1 VNPKD
6 QIYVRLQK
14 HLDNQTLG
22 FPATRSGVEIKILKH
37 IFTPEEAEITLHLNY
52 KPEPI
57 QTIFG
62 RVELLVETPE
72 ELERLLDRIQKKG
85 GIEST
90 IKNSRTHYCCAPLVV
105 GMYELQIGRLTPE
118 FIKDLNEYTSNKKFG
133 IEFLSTE
140 LPQMRTIPVS
150 KSIHPQHH
158 VSTFDEVTSLVQQA
172 EAPFAILECICRKKN
187 EIEGHSCKVTDR
199 KETCLGM
206 GSMARMVLKSGNGRE
221 IARGEALA
229 ILGQNQKQGL
239 VLQPS
244 NTEKV
249 DFICSCCGCCC
260 GMLAV
265 HKGLP
270 KPLDFWATNFL
281 AKVEP
286 DKCQA
291 CGACEN
297 SCQVGAVAV
306 SEEKQPAVVASERC
320 LGCGVCVTMCPTGAI
335 TLSKKPTEVKPPQTR
350 EDLYDI
356 IMTNKKGGLGK
367 LKLTGKLV
375 VNAIRTGQTNP
386 FKSSRII
393 RNNKEKK
400 GGRAGRHQP
409 KRPVM

>member
-1 VNPKD
+1 MNPKD

-14 HLDNQTLG
+14 HLDNQTVG

-37 IFTPEEAEITLHLNY
+37 IFTPEEAEITSYLNY
-52 KPEPI
+52 KPESVHD
-57 QTIFG
+57 IFG
-62 RVELLVETPE
+62 RVRHLIESPE
-72 ELERLLDRIQKKG
+72 ELEKLLEHIQKKG

-90 IKNSRTHYCCAPLVV
+90 IKYGLRHYCCAPLVV

-118 FIKDLNEYTSNKKFG
+118 FIKDFNEYISTKRFG

-150 KSIHPQHH
+150 KSIHPRHN
-158 VSTFDEVTSLVQQA
+158 VSTFDEVTSLLQQA
-172 EAPFAILECICRKKN
+172 EAPFAILKCICRRKK

-199 KETCLGM
+199 KETCLAI
-206 GSMARMVLKSGNGRE
+206 GSVARMVLKSGNGRE
-221 IARGEALA
+221 IAKDEALA
-229 ILGQNQKQGL
+229 ILEQNQKEGL

-265 HKGLP
+265 HKSLP

-281 AKVEP
+281 AEVDA
-286 DKCQA
+286 DKCDA

-297 SCQVGAVAV
+297 SCQVGAVVV
-306 SEEKQPAVVASERC
+306 SEEKRNAVVAPARC
-320 LGCGVCVTMCPTGAI
+320 LGCGVCVTSCPTDAI
-335 TLSKKPTEVKPPQTR
+335 TLSKKPTEVRPPQTR
-350 EDLYDI
+350 EDLYEI
-356 IMTNKKGGLGK
+356 IMTHKKDKLRK

-375 VNAIRTGQTNP
+375 VDTIRTGKANP
-386 FKSSRII
+386 LKS
-393 RNNKEKK
+393 
-400 GGRAGRHQP
+400 
-409 KRPVM
+409 